1 MGELTDLLN
10 LDRPNL
16 SIAVHLG
23 DGPGVYGGVG
33 LRVVLIPVLLAP
45 LHGVAEEVLDVVL
58 TERLAGPGGGEHGR
72 GVGHVLLVLGLHG
85 TRLVG
90 GGLPGLEHVLVH
102 QWGARLL
109 VVVVNGVDPPVVAD
123 ANQHH
128 LDNGAPIGTGVS
140 CKPRPRHVAVDLD
153 LLDLDSI
160 GAEVRRTT
168 EAEGVLAVELAIP
181 VRDVDLT

>member
-1 MGELTDLLN
+1 MRELTDLLN
-10 LDRPNL
+10 LDRPDL
-16 SIAVHLG
+16 SMTTRLLNG
-23 DGPGVYGGVG
+23 FGEQGGED
-33 LRVVLIPVLLAP
+33 LRVVPVAVSFLP
-45 LHGVAEEVLDVVL
+45 LHALLNELL

-109 VVVVNGVDPPVVAD
+109 AVVVNGVDTPVVAD

-128 LDNGAPIGTGVS
+128 LDNGVPIGTGVS
-140 CKPRPRHVAVDLD
+140 CKPRPRHIAVDLD

-160 GAEVRRTT
+160 RAEVRRTT
-168 EAEGVLAVELAIP
+168 KAESVLAVELAIP
-181 VRDVDLT
+181 VRGVNLT